1 MKKLVFAVA
10 LVGLFALTATA
21 DAGPIRKVLRG
32 GKNVAGK
39 VLHRAAHPF
48 GGCKGGRCGK

>member
-1 MKKLVFAVA
+1 MKRIITLA

-32 GKNVAGK
+32 GKHVAGK

>member
-1 MKKLVFAVA
+1 MKRICVLA

-21 DAGPIRKVLRG
+21 DAGQIRKVLRG

-48 GGCKGGRCGK
+48 GGCKGGKCGK